1 MLMKNQPRRTA
12 VYVVLMLL
20 LVVAA
25 GAGVFTVL
33 MLAISENV
41 IYLWALPVIIVGHYV
56 LTRLLAVWYWE
67 PLRTTAEALL
77 KEAQQQHARIRT
89 TH

>member
-41 IYLWALPVIIVGHYV
+41 IYLWALPVIVVGHYV